1 MPTRRQH
8 GTRWI
13 STRAMSTRR
22 LPATPAEH
30 RQRQPLLLPADSA
43 DHDFWR
49 SGAASISYSVGSG
62 HPAGPRQPT
71 SGTRSPTVP
80 GNLRASGLL
89 PRSSR
94 ACSPA
99 GTAGLGH
106 PPMESIQRASAWAG
120 RRDFC
125 CRVRESVPDQQ
136 RASSGASDARMISY
150 AKGAGKSKGKS
161 FARTLPAAKPP
172 GWTRKLYGT
181 AFGVVVGSAGHSSGT
196 SSSSGRH
203 DATDV

>member
-1 MPTRRQH
+1 MPYTPPAWDSVNFEGSGDAYTSPAWDEVDFNQGH
-8 GTRWI
+8 VYP
-13 STRAMSTRR
+13 RR

-30 RQRQPLLLPADSA
+30 RQRRRFCCHADSA

-49 SGAASISYSVGSG
+49 SGGASISYSVGSG

-99 GTAGLGH
+99 GTAGLGR
-106 PPMESIQRASAWAG
+106 PPMGSIQRASAWAG
-120 RRDFC
+120 PQGLRFAA
-125 CRVRESVPDQQ
+125 SVNPYLTS
-136 RASSGASDARMISY
+136 RGRLLA
-150 AKGAGKSKGKS
+150 
-161 FARTLPAAKPP
+161 PA
-172 GWTRKLYGT
+172 TRG
-181 AFGVVVGSAGHSSGT
+181 
-196 SSSSGRH
+196 
-203 DATDV
+203 